1 MRQGSLRN
9 SDTWPYSRYVTGIFI
24 ASVTGI
30 FLGGPILVTYREVT
44 RDLRP
49 AVTRHVSR
57 ILRSRVTYLA
67 RGARGESEGV
77 RVRGAEAAVAAVQA
91 GGGGAGGGGGA
102 LPRLRA
108 GEFQRKRGL

>member
-1 MRQGSLRN
+1 MRKGSLRN
-9 SDTWPYSRYVTGIFI
+9 SDTWPYSRYVTGIFT

-30 FLGGPILVTYREVT
+30 LVTYRQVT